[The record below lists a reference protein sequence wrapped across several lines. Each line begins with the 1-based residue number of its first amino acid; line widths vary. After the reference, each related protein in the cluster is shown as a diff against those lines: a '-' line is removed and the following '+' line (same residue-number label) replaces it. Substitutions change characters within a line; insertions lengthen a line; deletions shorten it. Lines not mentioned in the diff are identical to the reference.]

1 MTVLERYLARKV
13 QPDMF
18 AVGVPVYDE
27 FAGPQGNVRDA
38 WTGLAEG
45 LQSYAGADLR
55 RAQWEVARLLEDDG
69 VTYTPGPAS
78 AVTFADATT
87 MPPGKPA
94 EPQPLAE
101 QVPWRLD
108 PLPLVLQERE
118 WSALEAGVVQ
128 RSELLDAIVADLY
141 GAQKL
146 LAGRHL
152 PVPAVL
158 DHDEYLR
165 TMVGTDIVSPSLFM
179 VAVDLG
185 RDADGQWKVMS
196 DRTQAP
202 SGAGYA
208 MQNRRVVS
216 RVMPEVYHAAHL
228 HRLTPFF
235 QAMRTALVDSAP
247 ARVENPRVV
256 VLSPGTL
263 SETAFDQAFLA
274 SLLGFP
280 LVEGRDLTVR
290 DGRVWMRVL
299 GKLEEVDVI
308 LRRVDS
314 IWTDP
319 LELRPGSRLGV
330 AGLVECVRQGTVS
343 VVNTIGSGIVENPA
357 FMPYLPDLCE
367 RLLGQPLRLPSV
379 QTWWCGDRD
388 GLRYVTEHL
397 DELVIRPTSRGRG
410 RSVRAHALSRQQREQ
425 VLAMIRANP
434 HRYVGQQVLNLSS
447 APTTADDQLVPRNV
461 VLRSF
466 AVRDG
471 ASYTAMLGGLARVS
485 DDADETRGVLVTAPG
500 GGIAKDVWVVSE
512 HPIVPGR
519 PTGVRVR
526 GEAEPLAAPV
536 DAATAAMVPRVLADL
551 FWFGRYAERAEDLLR
566 LTLATRTVAI
576 ETDMDLTP
584 GRTLEVL
591 LQAVT
596 RVSTTYPGFLTSGR
610 EMMPE
615 FRALLLERHRSG
627 TAAQS
632 LSALSLAAQGVR
644 DQLSDDVW
652 MVLADIERA
661 SAALAANPYDQGLQ
675 LTDASERILSGLLA
689 LAGIVSENMVR
700 DAGWYMLDT
709 GRGLERALQVLSLLQ
724 ATVCV
729 ERPWDTERMV
739 VEAVLT
745 ASESIVTYRRRYRGR
760 DRVEAAVEL
769 LVFDVR
775 NPRSVAYQVERILGD
790 LRAIPNAS
798 PTARPLRLADALA
811 HNLRQVDLAELLGSA
826 EGPSPTG
833 RSALGAFLTGLSAQ
847 LRDLSEAIRDQY
859 QQLPPMPQPMWGNSV
874 GGSQ

>member
-1 MTVLERYLARKV
+1 MCRCTTSSPDPRATSAKPGRGWPKV
-13 QPDMF
+13 CS
-18 AVGVPVYDE
+18 
-27 FAGPQGNVRDA
+27 
-38 WTGLAEG
+38 
-45 LQSYAGADLR
+45 SYAGADLR

-87 MPPGKPA
+87 TVPGKPP

-165 TMVGTDIVSPSLFM
+165 TLVGTDIVSPSLFM

-379 QTWWCGDRD
+379 QTWWCGDPD

-410 RSVRAHALSRQQREQ
+410 RSVRAHALSQQQREQ
-425 VLAMIRANP
+425 VVAMIRANP

-447 APTTADDQLVPRNV
+447 APTTDDDQLVPRNV

-485 DDADETRGVLVTAPG
+485 DDADETRGALVTAPG

-596 RVSTTYPGFLTSGR
+596 KVSTTYPGFLTRGR

-627 TAAQS
+627 TAAQA

-769 LVFDVR
+769 LVSDVR

-811 HNLRQVDLAELLGSA
+811 HNLRQVDLTELLGSA

-833 RSALGAFLTGLSAQ
+833 RAALGAFLTGLSAQ

-874 GGSQ
+874 GGRQ

>member
-1 MTVLERYLARKV
+1 MTVLERYLARKS

-18 AVGVPVYDE
+18 AVGAPVYDE
-27 FAGPQGNVRDA
+27 FAGPQGVVREA

-78 AVTFADATT
+78 AVTFADPPAA
-87 MPPGKPA
+87 PGKPA

-108 PLPLVLQERE
+108 PLPLVLRERE

-165 TMVGTDIVSPSLFM
+165 TLVGTDIVSPSLFM

-425 VLAMIRANP
+425 VLAMITANP
-434 HRYVGQQVLNLSS
+434 HRYVAQQVLNLSS
-447 APTTADDQLVPRNV
+447 TPTTADDQLVPRNV

-485 DDADETRGVLVTAPG
+485 DDTDETRGALVTAPG

-512 HPIVPGR
+512 HPIIPGR
-519 PTGVRVR
+519 PAGVRVR
-526 GEAEPLAAPV
+526 GEAEHLAAPV

-566 LTLATRTVAI
+566 LILATRTMAI
-576 ETDMDLTP
+576 ETDMDVTP
-584 GRTLEVL
+584 GRALQVL

-596 RVSTTYPGFLTSGR
+596 RVSTTYPGFLTAGR

-615 FRALLLERHRSG
+615 LRALLLERHRSG

-709 GRGLERALQVLSLLQ
+709 GRGLERALQVLALLQ

-745 ASESIVTYRRRYRGR
+745 ASESIVTFRRRYRGR

-769 LVFDVR
+769 LVSDIR
-775 NPRSVAYQVERILGD
+775 NPRSVAYQVERILSD

-798 PTARPLRLADALA
+798 PTARPLRLADALS

-826 EGPSPTG
+826 EGPSAAG
-833 RSALGAFLTGLSAQ
+833 RAELGAFLTSLSTQ
-847 LRDLSEAIRDQY
+847 LRDLSVAIRDQY
-859 QQLPPMPQPMWGNSV
+859 QQLPPMPQPMWGNSI
-874 GGSQ
+874 GGRQ

>member
-1 MTVLERYLARKV
+1 M
-13 QPDMF
+13 
-18 AVGVPVYDE
+18 
-27 FAGPQGNVRDA
+27 
-38 WTGLAEG
+38 
-45 LQSYAGADLR
+45 
-55 RAQWEVARLLEDDG
+55 
-69 VTYTPGPAS
+69 
-78 AVTFADATT
+78 
-87 MPPGKPA
+87 PGKPP

-152 PVPAVL
+152 PVAAVL

-165 TMVGTDIVSPSLFM
+165 TLVGTDIVSPSLFM

-397 DELVIRPTSRGRG
+397 D
-410 RSVRAHALSRQQREQ
+410 RAGHPADQPGPRAQR
-425 VLAMIRANP
+425 ARA
-434 HRYVGQQVLNLSS
+434 R
-447 APTTADDQLVPRNV
+447 AVP
-461 VLRSF
+461 
-466 AVRDG
+466 G
-471 ASYTAMLGGLARVS
+471 AAGA
-485 DDADETRGVLVTAPG
+485 G
-500 GGIAKDVWVVSE
+500 GGHD
-512 HPIVPGR
+512 PGQPAPLRR
-519 PTGVRVR
+519 PAG
-526 GEAEPLAAPV
+526 AEPLLGP
-536 DAATAAMVPRVLADL
+536 D
-551 FWFGRYAERAEDLLR
+551 
-566 LTLATRTVAI
+566 
-576 ETDMDLTP
+576 
-584 GRTLEVL
+584 
-591 LQAVT
+591 
-596 RVSTTYPGFLTSGR
+596 
-610 EMMPE
+610 
-615 FRALLLERHRSG
+615 HR
-627 TAAQS
+627 
-632 LSALSLAAQGVR
+632 
-644 DQLSDDVW
+644 
-652 MVLADIERA
+652 
-661 SAALAANPYDQGLQ
+661 
-675 LTDASERILSGLLA
+675 
-689 LAGIVSENMVR
+689 
-700 DAGWYMLDT
+700 
-709 GRGLERALQVLSLLQ
+709 
-724 ATVCV
+724 
-729 ERPWDTERMV
+729 
-739 VEAVLT
+739 
-745 ASESIVTYRRRYRGR
+745 
-760 DRVEAAVEL
+760 
-769 LVFDVR
+769 
-775 NPRSVAYQVERILGD
+775 
-790 LRAIPNAS
+790 
-798 PTARPLRLADALA
+798 
-811 HNLRQVDLAELLGSA
+811 
-826 EGPSPTG
+826 
-833 RSALGAFLTGLSAQ
+833 
-847 LRDLSEAIRDQY
+847 
-859 QQLPPMPQPMWGNSV
+859 
-874 GGSQ
+874 

>member
-1 MTVLERYLARKV
+1 MTVLERYLDRLV

-18 AVGVPVYDE
+18 AVGVPVFDE
-27 FAGPQGNVRDA
+27 FAGPQGTVREA
-38 WTGLAEG
+38 WSGLAEG

-78 AVTFADATT
+78 AVTFADPATA
-87 MPPGKPA
+87 PGKPA
-94 EPQPLAE
+94 ESPPLAE

-165 TMVGTDIVSPSLFM
+165 TLVGTDIVSPSLFM

-379 QTWWCGDRD
+379 QTWWCGDPD
-388 GLRYVTEHL
+388 GLRYVTDHL

-410 RSVRAHALSRQQREQ
+410 RSVRALALSRQQREQ
-425 VLAMIRANP
+425 VLAMVQADP

-485 DDADETRGVLVTAPG
+485 DDTDETRGVLVTAPG

-512 HPIVPGR
+512 HPIITGR
-519 PTGVRVR
+519 PAGVRVR
-526 GEAEPLAAPV
+526 GEAEHLAAPV

-596 RVSTTYPGFLTSGR
+596 KVSTTYPGFLTASR
-610 EMMPE
+610 QMMPE
-615 FRALLLERHRSG
+615 LRALLLDRHRSG

-709 GRGLERALQVLSLLQ
+709 GRGLERALQMLSLLQ

-729 ERPWDTERMV
+729 ERSWDTERMV

-745 ASESIVTYRRRYRGR
+745 ASESIVTFRRRYRGR

-769 LVFDVR
+769 LVFDLR

-811 HNLRQVDLAELLGSA
+811 HNLRQVDPAELLGA
-826 EGPSPTG
+826 GEGPSPVG
-833 RSALGAFLTGLSAQ
+833 RAELGTFLAGLSSQ
-847 LRDLSEAIRDQY
+847 LRNLSEAIRDQY

-874 GGSQ
+874 GGRQ

>member
-1 MTVLERYLARKV
+1 MTVLEHYLASKV

-18 AVGVPVYDE
+18 AVGAPGYDE
-27 FAGPQGNVRDA
+27 FAGPQGGIRDGWA
-38 WTGLAEG
+38 GLADG
-45 LQSYAGADLR
+45 LRSYRGADLR

-69 VTYTPGPAS
+69 VTYTPGPA
-78 AVTFADATT
+78 ATVTFADHSAP
-87 MPPGKPA
+87 PPGRPH

-101 QVPWRLD
+101 QLPWRLD

-165 TMVGTDIVSPSLFM
+165 TMVGAPVSPSLFM

-185 RDADGQWKVMS
+185 RDDDGRWKVMS

-235 QAMRTALVDSAP
+235 QAMRTALVDAAP

-330 AGLVECVRQGTVS
+330 AGLVECVRHGTVS

-357 FMPYLPDLCE
+357 LMPYLPDLCE

-379 QTWWCGDRD
+379 QTWWCGDPD
-388 GLRYVTEHL
+388 SLRYATQHL
-397 DELVIRPTSRGRG
+397 DDLVIRPTSRGRG
-410 RSVRAHALSRQQREQ
+410 RSVRAVALSKEKREQ

-434 HRYVGQQVLNLSS
+434 HRFVAQQVLNLSS
-447 APTTADDQLVPRNV
+447 TPTTADDRLVPRNV

-485 DDADETRGVLVTAPG
+485 DDADQSRGALVTAPG
-500 GGIAKDVWVVSE
+500 GGLAKDVWVVSE
-512 HPIVPGR
+512 HPIISGR

-526 GEAEPLAAPV
+526 GEGEHLAAPV
-536 DAATAAMVPRVLADL
+536 DAASAAMVPRVLSDL

-566 LTLATRTVAI
+566 LVLATRTVAI
-576 ETDMDLTP
+576 ETDLDVTQ
-584 GRTLEVL
+584 GRALEVL
-591 LQAVT
+591 ERAVT

-615 FRALLLERHRSG
+615 LRSLLLDRHRSG

-709 GRGLERALQVLSLLQ
+709 GRGLERALQVLALLQ
-724 ATVCV
+724 ATVCA
-729 ERPWDTERMV
+729 ERSWDTERLV
-739 VEAVLT
+739 VDAVLT
-745 ASESIVTYRRRYRGR
+745 ASESIVTFRRRYRGR

-769 LVFDVR
+769 LVTDVR
-775 NPRSVAYQVERILGD
+775 NPRSVAYQAERILGD

-798 PTARPLRLADALA
+798 PTARPLRLADAFALQV
-811 HNLRQVDLAELLGSA
+811 RQVDLAELLGSA
-826 EGPSPTG
+826 EGPSRDG
-833 RSALGAFLTGLSAQ
+833 RAALGAYLEGLSAQ
-847 LRDLSEAIRDQY
+847 LRDLSVAIRDQY
-859 QQLPPMPQPMWGNSV
+859 QQLPPTLQPMWGS
-874 GGSQ
+874 GGGA

>member
-1 MTVLERYLARKV
+1 MTVLEHYLARKV

-18 AVGVPVYDE
+18 AVGSPVYDE
-27 FAGPQGNVRDA
+27 FAGPQGGIRDG
-38 WTGLAEG
+38 WVGLADG
-45 LQSYAGADLR
+45 LRSYGGADLR

-78 AVTFADATT
+78 SITFADQSA
-87 MPPGKPA
+87 PPLGRPP

-101 QVPWRLD
+101 QLPWRLD

-165 TMVGTDIVSPSLFM
+165 TMVGTAVSPSLFM

-185 RDADGQWKVMS
+185 RDDDGRWKVMS

-235 QAMRTALVDSAP
+235 QAMRTALVDAAP

-330 AGLVECVRQGTVS
+330 AGLVECVRHGTVS

-357 FMPYLPDLCE
+357 LMPYLPDLCE

-379 QTWWCGDRD
+379 ETWWCGDPD
-388 GLRYVTEHL
+388 SLRYVTEHL
-397 DELVIRPTSRGRG
+397 DDLVIRPTSRGRG
-410 RSVRAHALSRQQREQ
+410 RSVRALALSKEKREQ
-425 VLAMIRANP
+425 VLAMIRATP
-434 HRYVGQQVLNLSS
+434 HRFVAQQVLNLSS
-447 APTTADDQLVPRNV
+447 APTTVDDRLVPRNV

-471 ASYTAMLGGLARVS
+471 SSYTAMLGGLARVS
-485 DDADETRGVLVTAPG
+485 DDADESRGALVTAPG

-512 HPIVPGR
+512 HPIIAGR
-519 PTGVRVR
+519 PAGVRVR
-526 GEAEPLAAPV
+526 GEGDQLAAPV
-536 DAATAAMVPRVLADL
+536 DAAAAAMVPRVLSDL

-566 LTLATRTVAI
+566 LVLATRTVAI
-576 ETDMDLTP
+576 ETDMDTTQ
-584 GRTLEVL
+584 GHALEVL
-591 LQAVT
+591 QHAVT
-596 RVSTTYPGFLTSGR
+596 RVSTTYPGFLTAGR
-610 EMMPE
+610 QLMPE
-615 FRALLLERHRSG
+615 LRSLLLDRHRSG

-632 LSALSLAAQGVR
+632 LSSLSLAAQGVR

-724 ATVCV
+724 ATVCA
-729 ERPWDTERMV
+729 ERPWDTERLV
-739 VEAVLT
+739 LEAVLT
-745 ASESIVTYRRRYRGR
+745 ASESIVTFRRRYRGR

-769 LVFDVR
+769 LVTDVR

-798 PTARPLRLADALA
+798 PTARPLRLAEALA
-811 HNLRQVDLAELLGSA
+811 LQVRQVDLDELLGSG
-826 EGPSPTG
+826 EGPSPDG
-833 RSALGAFLTGLSAQ
+833 RAALEAYLEGLSTQ
-847 LRDLSEAIRDQY
+847 LRSLSEAIRVQY
-859 QQLPPMPQPMWGNSV
+859 QQLPPTPQPMWGNSV
-874 GGSQ
+874 GGRQ

>member
-18 AVGVPVYDE
+18 AVGVPTYDE
-27 FAGPQGNVRDA
+27 FAGPRGNVREA

-45 LQSYAGADLR
+45 LRSYAGADLR

-78 AVTFADATT
+78 SVTFADTRLT
-87 MPPGKPA
+87 PPGRPEKPA
-94 EPQPLAE
+94 PLAE

-165 TMVGTDIVSPSLFM
+165 TLVGTDIVSPSLFM

-330 AGLVECVRQGTVS
+330 AGLVECVRQGSVS

-379 QTWWCGDRD
+379 QTWWCGDPD

-397 DELVIRPTSRGRG
+397 DDLVIRPTSRGRG

-447 APTTADDQLVPRNV
+447 APTTDDDQLVPRNV

-485 DDADETRGVLVTAPG
+485 DDTDESRGALVTAPG

-512 HPIVPGR
+512 HPILAGR

-526 GEAEPLAAPV
+526 GESEHLAAPV

-566 LTLATRTVAI
+566 LILATRTVAI
-576 ETDMDLTP
+576 ETDMDLTAD
-584 GRTLEVL
+584 RTLEVL

-596 RVSTTYPGFLTSGR
+596 RVSTTYPGFLTKGR
-610 EMMPE
+610 AMMPE

-661 SAALAANPYDQGLQ
+661 SAALTANPYDQGLQ

-745 ASESIVTYRRRYRGR
+745 ASESIVTFRRRYRGR

-769 LVFDVR
+769 LVSDVR

-811 HNLRQVDLAELLGSA
+811 HNLRQVDLPELLGSA
-826 EGPSPTG
+826 EGPSSSG
-833 RSALGAFLTGLSAQ
+833 RAALGVFLEGVTTQ
-847 LRDLSEAIRDQY
+847 LRSLSEAIRDQY
-859 QQLPPMPQPMWGNSV
+859 QQLPPMPQPMWGNSA
-874 GGSQ
+874 GGRQ